1 MTLISLVKKSK
12 YLTNR
17 SLHHTTQCLKVPKSS
32 YAQPAKAPM
41 QCVLDTTGAV
51 SMHELPPKVCN
62 QLPTAKNQE
71 NLRSTQP
78 FEIWPYS
85 ISSRTSHGIS
95 GSPPEEL
102 KCCLLLWFAHRAIP
116 ELHQAPPATLTG
128 CTSTALWDNCIGGG
142 NSSRHQAVQF

>member
-1 MTLISLVKKSK
+1 MTLISPVKKSK

-32 YAQPAKAPM
+32 NAQLAKAPM

-71 NLRSTQP
+71 NLGSTQP
-78 FEIWPYS
+78 FEVWPYS
-85 ISSRTSHGIS
+85 IASHTSHGIS
-95 GSPPEEL
+95 GSPLEEL
-102 KCCLLLWFAHRAIP
+102 KCCCCSGLHTEQSQSYTRLLQPLS
-116 ELHQAPPATLTG
+116 QAAPRQHFEIIA
-128 CTSTALWDNCIGGG
+128 
-142 NSSRHQAVQF
+142 